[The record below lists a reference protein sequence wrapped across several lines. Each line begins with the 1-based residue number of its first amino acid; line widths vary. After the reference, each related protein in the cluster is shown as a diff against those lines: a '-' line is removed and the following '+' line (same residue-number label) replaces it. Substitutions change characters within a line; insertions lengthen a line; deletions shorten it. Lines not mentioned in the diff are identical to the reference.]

1 MLNRRNLRV
10 KVMQSLYALQQAEK
24 AAYHGALDHVAQHYA
39 PDYAAP
45 EPPDLPQLEADKQHA
60 LAVARPLIAT
70 EAPTFGEGVSPQ
82 ERDLVMEAWRLHDRR
97 LRQDRT
103 HVRQRMLHNP
113 DNIFVNYLRV
123 LALLLDLA
131 AQVDREEARKKH
143 KYLKEDPAT
152 SAELRFARNP
162 IIEALRDS
170 AELQRAFET
179 HHVSWE
185 GHLPFVRQLYREV
198 LRKDDDYLLYL
209 ATPAP
214 DLAAHDQAV
223 RHVLRE
229 VIFRSDLATRHF
241 EENDLYFVEDRDV
254 IRSMALRT
262 IKSVMPAGTDPEK
275 PDDDEALRPPVLAV
289 LSPDWEEDRAFF
301 LDLFE
306 HTVAHRAEL
315 EPLIAAKAQ
324 NWDAERMAALDKVML
339 LMALT
344 EMIYFPSIPVKV
356 TINEYIEISKRYSTP
371 KSKQFING
379 LLDVLADELQTQ
391 GRIRKSGR
399 GLLDNR

>member
-45 EPPDLPQLEADKQHA
+45 EPPDLPQLEADKQRA

-82 ERDLVMEAWRLHDRR
+82 ERDLVMEAWRLHGQR

-131 AQVDREEARKKH
+131 AQVDREEVRKQH

-152 SAELRFARNP
+152 AAELRFARNP
-162 IIEALRDS
+162 LIEALRDS
-170 AELQRAFET
+170 AELQRAFAT
-179 HHVSWE
+179 HHVNWD
-185 GHLPFVRQLYREV
+185 GHRPFVRQLYREV
-198 LRKDDDYLLYL
+198 LRQDDDYLLYL

-214 DLAAHDQAV
+214 DLVAHDQVV

-241 EENDLYFVEDRDV
+241 EEHDLYFVEDRDV

-262 IKSVMPAGTDPEK
+262 IKSILPEK
-275 PDDDEALRPPVLAV
+275 MAEDEALRPPVLAV

-306 HTVAHRAEL
+306 HTATYRSEL

-324 NWDAERMAALDKVML
+324 NWDAGRIAALDKLML
-339 LMALT
+339 IMALT

-379 LLDVLADELQTQ
+379 LLDVLSDELQAQ